1 MLVDLK
7 GEARRILAT
16 YEPRA
21 ADDAAAA
28 LQVLWS
34 QMPPAEGGARLVKA
48 EVRAEIQ
55 ALGVP
60 VPTLR
65 EIGKELG
72 RVARRR
78 VGDFLPLAERLWEGY
93 GREGRLVASTLLG
106 PMELAAPE
114 KVMLVIEEMA
124 RTCATWEDC
133 DQLAMRALE
142 PVVRKE
148 PENYLSTMKHWIED
162 PNKWVRRAGITVVA
176 RVPMKRPEYT
186 ETCLRLVEPALGDDD
201 LDVRR
206 AVSFA
211 IRMGARGQPQ
221 AVVVFIKR
229 QAHRT
234 DAASIWV
241 LCDAMR
247 SMTKKFLPQFK
258 ELLPLYEHWLEL
270 VETKSQRSVASAIK
284 ALRSV

>member
-1 MLVDLK
+1 MK
-7 GEARRILAT
+7 GETQRILAT
-16 YEPRA
+16 YKPPA
-21 ADDAAAA
+21 ADDVAAA
-28 LQVLWS
+28 LQALWS
-34 QMPPAEGGARLVKA
+34 QVPPSEGGARLLKA
-48 EVRAEIQ
+48 EVREGIQ

-60 VPTLR
+60 VPALD
-65 EIGKELG
+65 EIGKEIG
-72 RVARRR
+72 KVARKR
-78 VGDFLPLAERLWEGY
+78 VDDFLPLARRLWEEY
-93 GREGRLVASTLLG
+93 GREGRLVASTFLG

-114 KVMLVIEEMA
+114 MVMPVIEEMA

-142 PVVRKE
+142 PVVRKG
-148 PENYLSTMKHWIED
+148 PEDYLATMEHWIED
-162 PNKWVRRAGITVVA
+162 ANKWVRRAGITVVA
-176 RVPMKRPEYT
+176 RLPMKRPEYT
-186 ETCLRLVEPALGDDD
+186 EICLGLVEPALGDDD

-211 IRMGARGQPQ
+211 VRMGARGEPE
-221 AVVVFIKR
+221 AVVGFIKR

-247 SMTKKFLPQFK
+247 SMTKKLLPQFK